1 MHQAHIRKNG
11 EIQTVRE
18 HCLNTAKFA
27 EKMLKPIGL
36 DKCGWVAGV
45 LHDAGKCKDEFENY
59 LGAAI
64 ANENVVRGSVN
75 HTFAGVRF
83 LLDRWHREEN
93 LGYSEITAELLAFAI
108 GSHHGLFDCIDVKG
122 NSGFFHRQTKEKIE
136 YEESIQNFLC
146 ECVDIETLDAQYEIA
161 VQEMVPMLKKIASLS
176 LQIDDTLA
184 DQETAFYMGL
194 LARLLSSSVIEGD
207 RRDTAIFLNGDS
219 FPQHSKNMREIWTDR
234 LEFMEKQLDMFP
246 KGKRIDIARRT
257 ISDTCAAFAEH
268 PSGIFRLNVP
278 TGGGKTLAGLRYAL
292 KHAKQWNKA
301 RLIFTSPLL
310 SILDQNATVIRHFVG
325 DDSLILEHHSN
336 LVEPKDDPERLQ
348 ELALLTETWES
359 PIIITTLVQLLNVCF
374 LGKTSAIR
382 RFHSLINSVIIIDEV
397 QTVPAKLITLFNLAV
412 NFLSEVCGATIVL
425 CSATY
430 PRFENAAHPLRQV
443 PIDMVPYEKELWE
456 IFKRTEI
463 QDAGHLSLDEIAQMI
478 SDTLKTCR
486 SLLVVCNTKAE
497 ASYFFS
503 NLKNDDCLCFHL
515 SAAMCVEHR
524 REILK
529 ELQSSLN
536 HLKAAEAKKVVCIS
550 TQVIE
555 AGVDISFHQVIRL
568 SAGMDSIVQAAGRCN
583 RHAEQ
588 LVPAPVRIVRCNDE
602 KLRGLEDIVRG
613 QTATASLLNAF
624 SRSPQKFQKD
634 LSSDQ
639 AIAFYYYKLYG
650 EMKPGFQDDQTG
662 EYGSIYQLLSDNPKY
677 ADENCCWSQ
686 HYYLRQ
692 AFRLAGNL
700 FQVFDENTVELLV
713 PYRKGRMLQQAL
725 LDASQSYAE
734 KDWDAIR
741 ECIRQAKSYSVSVYE
756 HQLKKLQELGAVTAL
771 FNDEIFLL
779 SDGFY
784 DNNTGFSLSRGIS
797 GFQEV

>member
-1 MHQAHIRKNG
+1 
-11 EIQTVRE
+11 
-18 HCLNTAKFA
+18 
-27 EKMLKPIGL
+27 
-36 DKCGWVAGV
+36 
-45 LHDAGKCKDEFENY
+45 
-59 LGAAI
+59 
-64 ANENVVRGSVN
+64 
-75 HTFAGVRF
+75 
-83 LLDRWHREEN
+83 
-93 LGYSEITAELLAFAI
+93 
-108 GSHHGLFDCIDVKG
+108 
-122 NSGFFHRQTKEKIE
+122 
-136 YEESIQNFLC
+136 
-146 ECVDIETLDAQYEIA
+146 
-161 VQEMVPMLKKIASLS
+161 
-176 LQIDDTLA
+176 
-184 DQETAFYMGL
+184 
-194 LARLLSSSVIEGD
+194 
-207 RRDTAIFLNGDS
+207 
-219 FPQHSKNMREIWTDR
+219 
-234 LEFMEKQLDMFP
+234 
-246 KGKRIDIARRT
+246 
-257 ISDTCAAFAEH
+257 
-268 PSGIFRLNVP
+268 
-278 TGGGKTLAGLRYAL
+278 
-292 KHAKQWNKA
+292 
-301 RLIFTSPLL
+301 
-310 SILDQNATVIRHFVG
+310 
-325 DDSLILEHHSN
+325 
-336 LVEPKDDPERLQ
+336 
-348 ELALLTETWES
+348 
-359 PIIITTLVQLLNVCF
+359 
-374 LGKTSAIR
+374 
-382 RFHSLINSVIIIDEV
+382 
-397 QTVPAKLITLFNLAV
+397 
-412 NFLSEVCGATIVL
+412 
-425 CSATY
+425 
-430 PRFENAAHPLRQV
+430 
-443 PIDMVPYEKELWE
+443 MVPYEKELWE

-463 QDAGHLSLDEIAQMI
+463 LDAGHLSLDEIAQMI
-478 SDTLKTCR
+478 SDILKTCR

-497 ASYFFS
+497 ASYLFS

-588 LVPAPVRIVRCNDE
+588 LVPSPVRIVRCNDE
-602 KLRGLEDIVRG
+602 KLRGLEDIIRG

-725 LDASQSYAE
+725 LDASQSYVE